1 MGSVATWRT
10 FEYCLDY
17 FRYFMPS
24 SGSLTT
30 DGDYMASIVEK
41 SGHDWNDFFI
51 FAASGTDDFAYSSF
65 KQQIDAMREEDV
77 FHYADNE
84 TEGNLYFLE
93 QEGGTHNE
101 RYAEQYFYN
110 GLCWIWNE

>member
-1 MGSVATWRT
+1 M
-10 FEYCLDY
+10 
-17 FRYFMPS
+17 
-24 SGSLTT
+24 T
-30 DGDYMASIVEK
+30 DGDYMASIVEE

-51 FAASGTDDFAYSSF
+51 FAASGTNDFAYSSF

-77 FHYADNE
+77 FRYADNE